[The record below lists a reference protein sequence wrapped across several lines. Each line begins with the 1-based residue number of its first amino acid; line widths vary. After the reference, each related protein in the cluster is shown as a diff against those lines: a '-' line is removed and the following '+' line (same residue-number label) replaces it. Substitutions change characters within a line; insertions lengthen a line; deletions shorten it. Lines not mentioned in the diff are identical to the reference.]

1 MERILMLI
9 VLTLVIIV
17 QFYTISILP
26 IKGNKQ
32 LLLGCVVTEEIRNN
46 IETKELIKRFKII
59 NIIIMIVSEVIL
71 ILGCLRNSELIM
83 TIAIFF
89 AIIVSSISYGVHNTK
104 MRKIKSIMGGLKS
117 KKQVTVFEIEKI
129 KFNKRNIIID
139 IVLALVFILGNIY
152 FTVSKYDLLPNKIAT
167 NFDIMGNA
175 TYYSEKNIG
184 TFLSLI
190 ISIVFISVIFI
201 FAEYIIRSTKLRIDP
216 RNVERSR
223 EGNIKYRNLL
233 SNTMIWAEIVSLLL
247 LTIGN
252 LVLLQVIDMNI
263 IIVSIN
269 LICMI
274 LLIGVLVIFIIKAN
288 KIRFNYKI
296 EKDTVVQK
304 DDDDKWIFGLIYYNK
319 EDPRVDPRN
328 VERSREGNIK
338 YRNLLSNTMIWAE
351 IVSLLLLTIGNL
363 VLLQVIDMNIIIVSI
378 NLICMILLIGVL
390 VIFIIKANKIRF
402 NYKIEKDT
410 VVQKDD
416 DDKWIF
422 GLIYY
427 NKEDPRVNVEKRFGI
442 GYTVNAGTPI
452 GMAIYIG
459 TVILLIAVL
468 ALSSVAK

>member
-1 MERILMLI
+1 MVMERILMLI

-139 IVLALVFILGNIY
+139 IVLALVFILGNI
-152 FTVSKYDLLPNKIAT
+152 SKYDLLPNKIAT

-233 SNTMIWAEIVSLLL
+233 SNTMIWSP
-247 LTIGN
+247 G
-252 LVLLQVIDMNI
+252 
-263 IIVSIN
+263 
-269 LICMI
+269 
-274 LLIGVLVIFIIKAN
+274 
-288 KIRFNYKI
+288 
-296 EKDTVVQK
+296 
-304 DDDDKWIFGLIYYNK
+304 
-319 EDPRVDPRN
+319 
-328 VERSREGNIK
+328 
-338 YRNLLSNTMIWAE
+338 
-351 IVSLLLLTIGNL
+351 
-363 VLLQVIDMNIIIVSI
+363 
-378 NLICMILLIGVL
+378 
-390 VIFIIKANKIRF
+390 
-402 NYKIEKDT
+402 
-410 VVQKDD
+410 
-416 DDKWIF
+416 
-422 GLIYY
+422 
-427 NKEDPRVNVEKRFGI
+427 
-442 GYTVNAGTPI
+442 
-452 GMAIYIG
+452 
-459 TVILLIAVL
+459 
-468 ALSSVAK
+468 

>member
-1 MERILMLI
+1 MFKYCENNCEITMEINPNDINEEYLKKLKKTKINR
-9 VLTLVIIV
+9 
-17 QFYTISILP
+17 ISIGVQSFNDDILKTIGRQHSSLEAIRA
-26 IKGNKQ
+26 IKK
-32 LLLGCVVTEEIRNN
+32 VVQAGFKN
-46 IETKELIKRFKII
+46 ISLDFI
-59 NIIIMIVSEVIL
+59 
-71 ILGCLRNSELIM
+71 
-83 TIAIFF
+83 
-89 AIIVSSISYGVHNTK
+89 YG
-104 MRKIKSIMGGLKS
+104 
-117 KKQVTVFEIEKI
+117 
-129 KFNKRNIIID
+129 
-139 IVLALVFILGNIY
+139 
-152 FTVSKYDLLPNKIAT
+152 LPNQTLSDFKNDLKLAT

-319 EDPRVDPRN
+319 EDPRV
-328 VERSREGNIK
+328 
-338 YRNLLSNTMIWAE
+338 
-351 IVSLLLLTIGNL
+351 
-363 VLLQVIDMNIIIVSI
+363 
-378 NLICMILLIGVL
+378 
-390 VIFIIKANKIRF
+390 
-402 NYKIEKDT
+402 
-410 VVQKDD
+410 
-416 DDKWIF
+416 
-422 GLIYY
+422 
-427 NKEDPRVNVEKRFGI
+427 NVEKRFGI

>member
-1 MERILMLI
+1 MENIFMLI
-9 VLTLVIIV
+9 VLTVVIIV
-17 QFYTISILP
+17 QFYTVNILP

-32 LLLGCVVTEEIRNN
+32 LLLGCIVTEEIRNN

-59 NIIIMIVSEVIL
+59 NIITMIVSEVLL
-71 ILGCLRNSELIM
+71 ILGVLRNSEGIM
-83 TIAIFF
+83 VIAIFF
-89 AIIVSSISYGVHNTK
+89 SIIVSTISYGVHNTK

-117 KKQVTVFEIEKI
+117 KKQVTVFEIEKL
-129 KFNKRNIIID
+129 KFNKRNIIIE
-139 IVLALVFILGNIY
+139 IVLALVFIMVNIY
-152 FTVSKYDLLPNKIAT
+152 FTVTKYDLLPNEIAT

-175 TYYSEKNIG
+175 TYYAEKNMV

-201 FAEYIIRSTKLRIDP
+201 FVEYIIRSTKLRIDP

-233 SNTMIWAEIVSLLL
+233 SNTMIWAEIVSLAL

-263 IIVSIN
+263 IIVCIN
-269 LICMI
+269 FICMI
-274 LLIGVLVIFIIKAN
+274 LLIGVLVIFIVKSN
-288 KIRFNYKI
+288 KIRF
-296 EKDTVVQK
+296 D
-304 DDDDKWIFGLIYYNK
+304 
-319 EDPRVDPRN
+319 
-328 VERSREGNIK
+328 
-338 YRNLLSNTMIWAE
+338 
-351 IVSLLLLTIGNL
+351 
-363 VLLQVIDMNIIIVSI
+363 
-378 NLICMILLIGVL
+378 C
-390 VIFIIKANKIRF
+390 
-402 NYKIEKDT
+402 KIEKDT

-442 GYTVNAGTPI
+442 GYTVNAGTPA

-459 TVILLIAVL
+459 TVIVLIVVL
-468 ALSSVAK
+468 TLSLGAK